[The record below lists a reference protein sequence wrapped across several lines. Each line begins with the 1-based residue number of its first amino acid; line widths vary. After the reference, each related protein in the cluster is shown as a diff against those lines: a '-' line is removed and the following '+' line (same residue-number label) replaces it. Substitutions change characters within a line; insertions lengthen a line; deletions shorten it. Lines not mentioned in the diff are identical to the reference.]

1 MSSIFVS
8 SFTISFRNPS
18 RKFNGNFLC
27 LVFAFVCLSV
37 LNTFGSGAGF
47 SVVLGA
53 NSDVGSDSGSVVG
66 FSSRIFIRYF
76 VFKVMKNFF
85 SYTNKWSYIF

>member
-1 MSSIFVS
+1 M
-8 SFTISFRNPS
+8 
-18 RKFNGNFLC
+18 C
-27 LVFAFVCLSV
+27 LVFAFACLSV
-37 LNTFGSGAGF
+37 LNTFGSDAGF

-85 SYTNKWSYIF
+85 SYTNK